1 MAPRG
6 SDPAARATARRVE
19 ACDLER
25 TCPLEDLAFGTTAE
39 LEPLDHVVGQDRA
52 VDAIAFGLGL
62 AHPGYNLFAM
72 GPEGIGRRTI
82 VRQHLQAEA
91 ARREPP
97 ADWCYVFNFGAPG
110 KPGRLRLPAGHA
122 LKLQADMGRLVDELR
137 LGIPA
142 AFETD
147 EYRARRQ
154 ELETEFSDRQEQA
167 IAQVGARAREQ
178 KIALL
183 HTPGGFGF
191 APMEDEGVMAPE
203 RFHALPE
210 AEQKRIQEAI
220 QVLQKDLE
228 AVIES
233 VPKWRREAQQKV
245 RELDRQVTHSVVRSL
260 IEELR
265 SAYDAFP
272 EVLAYLDQVR
282 EDVLDHAALFQPTK
296 EGEGPTLIG
305 ALFTRGDSAESRLQR
320 YQVNVLVH
328 HEADGGAPIV
338 YEDHP
343 THDNLVGRI
352 EHESRMGALETD
364 FTLVRA
370 GALHR
375 ANGGFLI
382 LDAVKVL
389 TEPLAWDALKRA
401 LRSREIRT
409 EPLGHALGL
418 ISTVSLEPEPIPLD
432 VKVVLVGPRLVYYLL
447 HALDPE
453 LGELFKVVVDF
464 EEDLPSSAAARL
476 LFARLVASALRARTL
491 RPLDRLAVAR
501 VIEDAARRADDAER
515 LSVGMAPLVD
525 LLVEADHFAAARGAT
540 VGSAED
546 VDRAIEARDRRADR
560 AESRLRQ
567 EILRGTLLVATE
579 GERVGQVNGLA
590 VTQLGGHAFGMPVRI
605 TATVRLGAGRVLD
618 IEREAQLGG
627 PIHSKGVLILSGFLA
642 GRYLP
647 NDALSLAASL
657 VFEQSYGT
665 IEGDSASA
673 AELFALLS
681 ALADVPVRQGFA
693 VTGSVSQ
700 QGDVQAVGSVN
711 EKVEGFFAVCRER
724 GLTGKQGV
732 LVPEANVKNLVLH
745 RDVTQALR
753 AGTFHLYAIET
764 VDQGLAALTGLS
776 AGERDA
782 LGRFPAG
789 TVNGRIEA
797 RLADLAQRAARL
809 FVAHAAPVRP
819 QAPKGPRR

>member
-1 MAPRG
+1 
-6 SDPAARATARRVE
+6 
-19 ACDLER
+19 
-25 TCPLEDLAFGTTAE
+25 
-39 LEPLDHVVGQDRA
+39 
-52 VDAIAFGLGL
+52 
-62 AHPGYNLFAM
+62 
-72 GPEGIGRRTI
+72 
-82 VRQHLQAEA
+82 
-91 ARREPP
+91 
-97 ADWCYVFNFGAPG
+97 
-110 KPGRLRLPAGHA
+110 
-122 LKLQADMGRLVDELR
+122 
-137 LGIPA
+137 
-142 AFETD
+142 
-147 EYRARRQ
+147 
-154 ELETEFSDRQEQA
+154 
-167 IAQVGARAREQ
+167 
-178 KIALL
+178 
-183 HTPGGFGF
+183 
-191 APMEDEGVMAPE
+191 MEDESVMAPE
-203 RFHALPE
+203 KFHALPE
-210 AEQKRIQEAI
+210 AEQRRIQEAI
-220 QVLQKDLE
+220 QLLQKDLE
-228 AVIES
+228 GVIEA

-265 SAYDAFP
+265 SAYQAFP
-272 EVLAYLDQVR
+272 DVLAYLDQVR
-282 EDVLDHAALFQPTK
+282 EDVLDHAALFQPPK
-296 EGEGPTLIG
+296 DGGEGPTLVG
-305 ALFTRGDSAESRLQR
+305 VLPTREDSAESRLQR

-328 HEADGGAPIV
+328 HGADAGAPIV

-343 THDNLVGRI
+343 THDKLVGRI

-364 FTLVRA
+364 FTLIRA

-382 LDAVKVL
+382 LDAIKVL

-401 LRSREIRT
+401 LHSREIRT

-447 HALDPE
+447 HAFDPE

-476 LFARLVASALRARTL
+476 LFARLIAAVLRARAL
-491 RPLDRLAVAR
+491 RPLDKPAVAR
-501 VIEDAARRADDAER
+501 VIEDAARRAEDAER

-525 LLVEADHFAAARGAT
+525 LLVEADHFASARGAG
-540 VGSAED
+540 VASAED
-546 VDRAIEARDRRADR
+546 VDRAIAARDRRANR

-567 EILRGTLLVATE
+567 EILRGTLLVATD

-590 VTQLGGHAFGMPVRI
+590 VTQLGAHAFGMPVRI
-605 TATVRLGAGRVLD
+605 TATVRLGAGRVVD
-618 IEREAQLGG
+618 IEREAELGG

-681 ALADVPVRQGFA
+681 ALADVPIRQGFA

-700 QGDVQAVGSVN
+700 QGDVQAVGSLN

-724 GLTGKQGV
+724 GLDGKQGV
-732 LVPEANVKNLVLH
+732 LVPAANVKNLVLR
-745 RDVTQALR
+745 RDVMEALR

-764 VDQGLAALTGLS
+764 VDQGLEALTGLA

-782 LGRFPAG
+782 LGRFPAT

-797 RLADLAQRAARL
+797 RLADLAQRAAGL
-809 FVAHAAPVRP
+809 FAAHAARVRP
-819 QAPKGPRR
+819 RTPRGTRR